1 MGRSS
6 RSIEGVVIRSLRAT
20 VLFSLCVVVLPGC
33 GNKPKLVPFTGKVTH
48 EGKAVTG
55 GSVWLHPEGGA
66 DGKPERM
73 SGQLQIDG
81 TFTAKTFPHGDGI
94 PPGKYRVTL
103 SPDLAARAG
112 VPRCGDVA
120 KTPWFVEV
128 PESGIVDHTFEIR

>member
-6 RSIEGVVIRSLRAT
+6 RSIEGVVIRNHRAT
-20 VLFSLCVVVLPGC
+20 TVFSLAVAVLVGC

-55 GSVWLHPEGGA
+55 GSVWLHPEGGI

-81 TFTAKTFPHGDGI
+81 TFTARTFPHGDGI

-103 SPDLAARAG
+103 SPDLAGRAG
-112 VPRCGDVA
+112 VPRYSEVA
-120 KTPWFVEV
+120 KTPWIVEV
-128 PESGIVDHTFEIR
+128 PESGIADHTFEIR